1 MAAALAQEQ
10 GLDAQSAG
18 LDPPAGRRAAPTAV
32 RALRDAR
39 GMSLSHHTP
48 QSVDDV
54 RLSAFDRIV
63 AVTPAVARRLRS
75 EHDAPETRLVVW
87 AIPDPYGGPLA
98 DYRWCVEQIAMALED
113 LDHR

>member
-10 GLDAQSAG
+10 GLDAQGAG
-18 LDPPAGRRAAPTAV
+18 LDPPAGRRAAPNAV
-32 RALRDAR
+32 RALREAR
-39 GMSLSHHTP
+39 GMSLSDHTP

-54 RLSAFDRIV
+54 SLSAFDRIV

-75 EHDAPETRLVVW
+75 EHEVPDARLVVW